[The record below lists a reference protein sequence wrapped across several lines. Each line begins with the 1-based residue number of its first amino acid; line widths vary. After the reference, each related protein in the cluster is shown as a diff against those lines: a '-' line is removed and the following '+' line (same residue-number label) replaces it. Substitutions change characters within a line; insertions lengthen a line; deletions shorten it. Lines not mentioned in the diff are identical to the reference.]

1 MIITISGTPG
11 SGKSTV
17 GKLVAKKLNLK
28 HYSTGD
34 FMREMAAERG
44 ITLAELGE
52 LAKVNDTIDKALD
65 CRQVNLGKT
74 EDNFVIDG
82 RLSYH
87 FIPNSIKIFI
97 DADIKERARR
107 IVQDSPNRSTED
119 ATDIDET
126 IASISKR
133 KNVEQERYRKYY
145 NLDPYEHDNY
155 DLVID
160 ATIPSAEEVADKIVD
175 FVNGNN

>member
-17 GKLVAKKLNLK
+17 ARIVARKLNLL

-34 FMREMAAERG
+34 FMREMASEKS

-52 LAKVNDTIDKALD
+52 LAKKDISIDKALD
-65 CRQVNLGKT
+65 DRQIKLGET

-82 RLSYH
+82 RLSFH

-107 IVQDSPNRSTED
+107 IVEDSANRSTED

-126 IASISKR
+126 IAAISKR
-133 KNVEQERYRKYY
+133 KNVEAERYMKYY
-145 NLDPYEHDNY
+145 KLDPYKHEHY

-160 ATIPSAEEVADKIVD
+160 ATIPSAEEVTEKIVK
-175 FVNGNN
+175 FVNER